1 MEGAVWESEEKYRA
15 VFENAGE
22 AINIATG
29 GMVVFANERTLETL
43 QCSRED
49 LYVRPF
55 LDFIHPDDHNEAKRL
70 YLHR

>member
-15 VFENAGE
+15 VFENAGK
-22 AINIATG
+22 AINIVAG
-29 GMVVFANERTLETL
+29 DRVVSANERSFELL

-49 LYVRPF
+49 LYGRPF